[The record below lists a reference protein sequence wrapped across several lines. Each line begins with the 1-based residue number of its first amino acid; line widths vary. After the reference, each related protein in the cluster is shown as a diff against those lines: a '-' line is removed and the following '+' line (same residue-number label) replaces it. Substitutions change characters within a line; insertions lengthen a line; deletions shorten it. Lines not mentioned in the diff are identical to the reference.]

1 MSQAANVRSLEAIRE
16 FRVALIKFIDK
27 AKRSVATAESEV
39 QRTSTWLSSTQPLH
53 WTHEVRHANDRLAQ
67 AKGELAR
74 ATLSQPDNPRGPT
87 DQIRLVRKREEEIRN
102 AMKKGE
108 QTKKWSRK
116 FEQQTNEY
124 KGAMTPLSSSLD
136 GDLNKAVSIL
146 TNSIKS
152 LEEYLASTTPTSSEP
167 LEAAP
172 TTESIARSG
181 EESTKDS
188 TDEHVDSQSPTDEGD
203 QDIDPSLG

>member
-1 MSQAANVRSLEAIRE
+1 
-16 FRVALIKFIDK
+16 
-27 AKRSVATAESEV
+27 
-39 QRTSTWLSSTQPLH
+39 
-53 WTHEVRHANDRLAQ
+53 
-67 AKGELAR
+67 
-74 ATLSQPDNPRGPT
+74 
-87 DQIRLVRKREEEIRN
+87 
-102 AMKKGE
+102 MKKGE

>member
-67 AKGELAR
+67 AKSELAR
-74 ATLSQPDNPRGPT
+74 ATLAQPDNPRGPT
-87 DQIRLVRKREEEIRN
+87 DQIRLVRKREEEIRI

-124 KGAMTPLSSSLD
+124 RGAMTPLSSCLD
-136 GDLNKAVSIL
+136 GDLNKAVSVL
-146 TNSIKS
+146 TNSVKS
-152 LEEYLASTTPTSSEP
+152 LEEYLASTTPTSEL
-167 LEAAP
+167 LEAEPAA
-172 TTESIARSG
+172 ESIARSG
-181 EESTKDS
+181 EDSTKDS